1 MPNTFIKISTV
12 TVGAGGTSAI
22 EFTSIPQTF
31 TDLKVVFSLRSDR
44 ADTFDY
50 IKQTFNGS
58 STGYSGRTL
67 RGDGASVVSTNW
79 STSWNEPPMVNG
91 NTSTASVFGN
101 GEMYVPN
108 YTSSNNK
115 SVSFDMLNENNA
127 TTAYTGLSAGLWSN
141 SAAITSI
148 KMIPYYGTNWQ
159 QYSTA
164 TLYGITKA

>member
-1 MPNTFIKISTV
+1 MANTMVKISSV
-12 TVGAGGTSAI
+12 TVGVSGAATI
-22 EFTSIPQTF
+22 DFTDIPQTF

-50 IKQTFNGS
+50 IKQTFNNS
-58 STGYSGRTL
+58 ASGYSGRTI

-91 NTSTASVFGN
+91 NTSTTSVFSN

-127 TTAYTGLSAGLWSN
+127 TTAYTGFSAGLWAN

-148 KMIPYYGTNWQ
+148 KIIPYYGTNWQ

-164 TLYGITKA
+164 TLYGILKA